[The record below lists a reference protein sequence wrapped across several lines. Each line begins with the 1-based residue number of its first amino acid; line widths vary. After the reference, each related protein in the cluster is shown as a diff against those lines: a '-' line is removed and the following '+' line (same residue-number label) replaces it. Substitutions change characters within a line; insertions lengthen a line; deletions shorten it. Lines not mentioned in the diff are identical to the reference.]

1 MFESILRMMPEH
13 LRDSLTPEN
22 LMQRLHGMSDG
33 DPCWACGCEV
43 VTTVRCA
50 DQCEHCDAWFPR
62 RCNTQGC
69 GTYVHPK
76 GSTHYDQPHHLCRK
90 CETQGL
96 SQSRVDMLDTI
107 PSSVLGPA
115 VKDYWKLPHREE
127 LDRRMAAWI
136 KGGGFANLYVKGS
149 CGTGKTVAAAR
160 AAHFLVERGKVDSIM
175 WCREYDMVQWA
186 KSRWKN
192 DGIGEENIRRAT
204 DVHLLVI
211 DEMFFRPSSD
221 EGTYHTEKER
231 AALAD
236 LFCKRFEDI
245 SKRTIMVSN
254 ERPMFS
260 GVYDRRAMSRF
271 EGSTEYIEVKG
282 HDLRRRGNNASK

>member
-1 MFESILRMMPEH
+1 MFDMLGMMPEH
-13 LRDSLTPEN
+13 IRKSLTRES
-22 LMQRLHGMSDG
+22 LMQKLHGMSDA
-33 DPCWACGCEV
+33 DPCWSCGCEV
-43 VTTVRCA
+43 VTAGVYSPTCP
-50 DQCEHCDAWFPR
+50 HCKAWFPR

-69 GTYVHPK
+69 GTYVHPPG
-76 GSTHYDQPHHLCRK
+76 GSQYDEPHFLCRK
-90 CETQGL
+90 CSLNCST
-96 SQSRVDMLDTI
+96 QSRGEMLEVI
-107 PSSVLGPA
+107 PDSVLRPA
-115 VKDYWKLPHREE
+115 VKDYWKLPHRGD
-127 LDRRMAAWI
+127 LDKRIATWI
-136 KGGGFANLYVKGS
+136 KSPGFANLYIKGP

-160 AAHFLVERGKVDSIM
+160 AAHFLVERGKVESMM
-175 WCREYDMVQWA
+175 WCREYEMVQWA

-192 DGIGEENIRRAT
+192 DGKGESNLHRAA

-245 SKRTIMVSN
+245 TKRTIMVSN

-271 EGSTEYIEVKG
+271 EGSTEYIEIKG
-282 HDLRRRGNNASK
+282 NDLRRRGNDGS

>member
-1 MFESILRMMPEH
+1 MLDILDKMPAK
-13 LRDSLTPEN
+13 LRESLTREN
-22 LMQRLHGMSDG
+22 LMLKLHGMSHG
-33 DPCWACGCEV
+33 DPCWACGVE
-43 VTTVRCA
+43 TETVGCYA
-50 DQCEHCDAWFPR
+50 SFCQHCKANFPR
-62 RCNTQGC
+62 RCNTYGC
-69 GTYVHPK
+69 GTMVHPSGK
-76 GSTHYDQPHHLCRK
+76 SEYDEPHHLCRT
-90 CETQGL
+90 CRSAMNVETRTG
-96 SQSRVDMLDTI
+96 MLDDI
-107 PSSVLGPA
+107 PASVMKPA
-115 VKDYWKLPHREE
+115 VSDYWKLPHREG
-127 LDRRMAAWI
+127 LDSLMARWI
-136 KGGGFANLYVKGS
+136 KGPGFANLYIKGG

-160 AAHFLVERGKVDSIM
+160 AAHFLVQRGKVDSMM

-186 KSRWKN
+186 KSRWRN
-192 DGIGEENIRRAT
+192 DGVGEENLRRAT
-204 DVHLLVI
+204 DVDLLVI
-211 DEMFFRPSSD
+211 DEMFFRPPTS

-271 EGSTEYIEVKG
+271 EGSTEYIEVNG

>member
-1 MFESILRMMPEH
+1 MFDMLGMMPEH
-13 LRDSLTPEN
+13 IRKSLTREK
-22 LMQRLHGMSDG
+22 LMKKLHGMSHG
-33 DPCWACGCEV
+33 DPCWACGVETETEDMYSATCK
-43 VTTVRCA
+43 
-50 DQCEHCDAWFPR
+50 HCGAWFPR
-62 RCNTQGC
+62 RCNTHGC

-76 GSTHYDQPHHLCRK
+76 GSTHYDEPHHLCRDCSK
-90 CETQGL
+90 IMSSE
-96 SQSRVDMLDTI
+96 SRSEMLEVV
-107 PSSVLGPA
+107 PPA
-115 VKDYWKLPHREE
+115 VLRPACSDYWKLPHREQ
-127 LDRRMAAWI
+127 LDKRVATWI
-136 KGGGFANLYVKGS
+136 KGPGFANLYIKGS

-160 AAHFLVERGKVDSIM
+160 AAYFLVERGKVESMM

-192 DGIGEENIRRAT
+192 DGIGEDNLKRALE
-204 DVHLLVI
+204 VQLLVI
-211 DEMFFRPSSD
+211 DEMFFRPPTT

-245 SKRTIMVSN
+245 SKRTIMISN